1 MYRKNRGSGH
11 VPEVPSGFKGPPVTV
26 STAVKR
32 FDGKKKLCA
41 VHDLRKR
48 AEDNRS
54 AVEMGLRA
62 REKASQ
68 RSIR

>member
-1 MYRKNRGSGH
+1 MQ
-11 VPEVPSGFKGPPVTV
+11 GPPVTV

-32 FDGKKKLCA
+32 FDGKKKLGA
-41 VHDLRKR
+41 VSDLRKR

-68 RSIR
+68 RSKR

>member
-11 VPEVPSGFKGPPVTV
+11 VPEVPSGFKGPVTV
-26 STAVKR
+26 SAAVKR
-32 FDGKKKLCA
+32 FDGKKKLGA
-41 VHDLRKR
+41 VHDLRRR

-62 REKASQ
+62 REKASL
-68 RSIR
+68 RSKR